1 MVFDNDTRTF
11 SIQTGAVN
19 LSGLDHVRGDSES
32 DTTKKNNQA
41 DQSSGML
48 DYSKVIPNAVQKIS
62 DTVSDNPQIINSE
75 NINNYKKKKKKP
87 KNQHKSIT
95 LANKIHRRHK
105 LSNHC
110 KHLQVI
116 IP

>member
-75 NINNYKKKKKKP
+75 NINNYKKKKRSQKT
-87 KNQHKSIT
+87 NISQLHWRTKSIED
-95 LANKIHRRHK
+95 I
-105 LSNHC
+105 SFP
-110 KHLQVI
+110 I
-116 IP
+116 IVSIFKS